1 MLSVQCYQYCLTKKL
16 WKTYFTVLLSDENLS
31 KPLMEILSVQKG
43 AFQMT
48 FLFSTKITE
57 AALWFKVV
65 WKPQTLKFWKTKVWS
80 AICPPPSLCWNTL
93 RDRVLPWS
101 YKTCKHSFDSVPLG
115 KKIFKQSIIF
125 FFPLT
130 YSNRR
135 CGWFQTA
142 LWQANDHSLISEMI
156 YAKSVPLSY
165 SSTWLML

>member
-31 KPLMEILSVQKG
+31 KSLMEILSVQKV

-48 FLFSTKITE
+48 FLFSTKIAE
-57 AALWFKVV
+57 AALWLKVV

-93 RDRVLPWS
+93 RVLPWS

-125 FFPLT
+125 FLSFDIFKQKM
-130 YSNRR
+130 
-135 CGWFQTA
+135 W
-142 LWQANDHSLISEMI
+142 LISN
-156 YAKSVPLSY
+156 
-165 SSTWLML
+165 SSMAGKWSFSNLRNDIC